1 MLFLDETRMMSS
13 NSEGLEQ
20 FEHLVRRDRNHPSVF
35 MWNMGNEEHEATT
48 ATGLNILTSMK
59 KVAMEQDGSRP
70 VTVAPPP
77 LGFDL
82 GHGGLVVSDV
92 MGYNY
97 ADPQIEAYHKAN
109 PKLPVMGT
117 ENVSAVATRG
127 IYTHGCREGFC
138 RLI

>member
-1 MLFLDETRMMSS
+1 
-13 NSEGLEQ
+13 
-20 FEHLVRRDRNHPSVF
+20 
-35 MWNMGNEEHEATT
+35 
-48 ATGLNILTSMK
+48 MK
-59 KVAMEQDGSRP
+59 KVASEQDGSRP

-92 MGYNY
+92 VGYNY

-127 IYTHGCREGFC
+127 IYTWMQRRVLSVHTTPTRPLAALRQKAGGA
-138 RLI
+138 L